1 VNGRLGRA
9 KAARSTSSGQACAA
23 WRNRSANRVTGD
35 DDPEKVEAPP
45 AVIEGDVTISVTTIR
60 RWLRGERARL
70 FGLQFSIDVNGDDA

>member
-1 VNGRLGRA
+1 VNPSTRLRTGGRLGRA
-9 KAARSTSSGQACAA
+9 KAACAA